1 MTPYEP
7 VQQGRSVT
15 LALCGDVMTGR
26 GVDQIL
32 PHPGDPRI
40 SEAYIRD
47 AREYVRLAEAEHGP
61 VPRAVGP
68 EYIWGD
74 VLKSLDAAS
83 PAARL
88 VNLETAITARG
99 GPWPGKEVHYRMHP
113 ANLPCL
119 KAAKLDLAILA
130 NNHAMDY
137 GREGLADTLA
147 ALQGAGIR
155 TAGAGASVVGAFSP
169 TPVPLRGGGTLE
181 VFAYGSPTSGVP
193 ESWAASGEGSG
204 VAFLPDLSLHTADAL
219 LEDIQAAKQPGKL
232 VLVSLHWGSN
242 WGYEVPAEQV
252 TFARR
257 LIDGGADLIFGHS
270 SHHVRPMEVHRDRL
284 ILYGCGDFIDDY
296 EGIGGDTSFR
306 DDLRVLFLPSLDP
319 ATGALRH
326 LRMLPFAARRLRL
339 ARASAEDAAWL
350 AQTLTRVCSPFNR
363 RVEVRDTWELHLH

>member
-1 MTPYEP
+1 MKPRAPIQE
-7 VQQGRSVT
+7 GRSIT

-32 PHPGDPRI
+32 QHPGDPRI
-40 SEAYIRD
+40 PEAYLRD
-47 AREYVRLAEAEHGP
+47 AREYVRLAETEHGP
-61 VPRAVGP
+61 VPRAVPPG
-68 EYIWGD
+68 YIWGD
-74 VLKSLDAAS
+74 ALQPLEAAS

-137 GREGLADTLA
+137 GREGLADTMA

-155 TAGAGASVVGAFSP
+155 TAGAGASVIAAFSP
-169 TPVPLRGGGTLE
+169 TAVPLRGGGTLE

-193 ESWAASGEGSG
+193 ESWAASAEGSG
-204 VAFLPDLSLHTADAL
+204 VAFLPDFSLRTADAL
-219 LEDIQAAKQPGKL
+219 LEDIQAAKHPGKL
-232 VLVSLHWGSN
+232 VLVSLHWGTN
-242 WGYEVPAEQV
+242 WGNEVPAEQV
-252 TFARR
+252 AFARR

-270 SHHVRPMEVHRDRL
+270 SHHPRPMEVHRGRL

-296 EGIGGDTSFR
+296 EGIGGDNSFR
-306 DDLRVLFLPSLDP
+306 DDLRVLYLPSLDP
-319 ATGALRH
+319 VTGALRH
-326 LRMLPFAARRLRL
+326 LRMLPFAARRFRL
-339 ARASAEDAAWL
+339 ERASAKDTAWL
-350 AQTLTRVCSPFNR
+350 AETLTRACRPFNR
-363 RVEVRDTWELHLH
+363 RVEVRDVCELHLR